1 MYVAEV
7 VEITRGVLQS
17 TPYIRAF
24 AHATTNPK
32 RARGA
37 LFVALQ
43 SQDIQTA
50 IENGAYGVL
59 YDQNMEISD
68 PEIAWIYVSNLD
80 QALFRLLRYHLLGV
94 CALCVSKITFTI
106 LSKIVENPKVLFF
119 EGAEVE
125 LLNLDLDQMGH
136 VIFYNPQLKRYFE
149 QEITLPI
156 HQPFNILLEQ
166 LFSLSIVYKDQRLD
180 LHLPSFYAPDLAQA
194 LLACEMLGLEA
205 RLEHLG
211 SVALMRPFYVND
223 VLEPSAQGHKILVG
237 GLEVESLQALLEYI
251 HSLTPWHVV
260 QIFSPVP
267 LDTPC
272 HIYEDLDHLKTLL
285 LRPFSLGLIF
295 GDVNIPHLL
304 AFKHASKSLFGK
316 F

>member
-1 MYVAEV
+1 MAEV

-32 RARGA
+32 RAKGA
-37 LFVALQ
+37 LFLALQ
-43 SQDIQTA
+43 SQDIQAA

-59 YDQNMEISD
+59 YDQSVEISD
-68 PEIAWIYVSNLD
+68 AEIAWIYVSNLD

-94 CALCVSKITFTI
+94 CALYVSKATFII
-106 LSKIVENPKVLFF
+106 LSKITENSKVLFF

-149 QEITLPI
+149 QEITLPT

-166 LFSLSIVYKDQRLD
+166 LFSLSILYKDQRLD

-223 VLEPSAQGHKILVG
+223 ALEPSAQGHKILVG

-251 HSLTPWHVV
+251 HNLAPWHML
-260 QIFSPVP
+260 QIFSPMP

-272 HIYEDLDHLKTLL
+272 HIYKDLDHLKTLL
-285 LRPFSLGLIF
+285 HQPFSLGLIF
-295 GDVNIPHLL
+295 GDVHIPHLL
-304 AFKHASKSLFGK
+304 TFKHTSKSLFDE